1 MIRLSDSGNQFQQ
14 GHRNKTLGTT
24 DSFPFSTITMLS
36 KSAVAAA
43 IIVQAICIAVTE
55 SSSDVIFTGYI
66 EGTSNNKVNCGSVS
80 GFRLYKQHHSRFP
93 IIVCPVSSNICLDHH
108 S

>member
-1 MIRLSDSGNQFQQ
+1 MIRFSELRQSIPIAI
-14 GHRNKTLGTT
+14 KPLGTT

-36 KSAVAAA
+36 KSTVVAAV
-43 IIVQAICIAVTE
+43 IVQALCIAVTE

-80 GFRLYKQHHSRFP
+80 GFIGKTN
-93 IIVCPVSSNICLDHH
+93 NITHDLR
-108 S
+108 